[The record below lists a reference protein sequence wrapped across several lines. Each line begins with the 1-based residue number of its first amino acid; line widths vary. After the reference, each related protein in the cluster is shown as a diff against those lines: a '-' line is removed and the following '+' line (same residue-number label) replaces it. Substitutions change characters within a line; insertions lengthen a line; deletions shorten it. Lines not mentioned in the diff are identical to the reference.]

1 MHRSILLFSEEQQ
14 PLKLPNNSPSSKSF
28 RCFDGK
34 AIIFKEIRFLN
45 NIIPQCSSIFKS
57 LWSGRDQHDRSPV
70 RSPRDKAIFSWCQLP
85 VMYIPRVA
93 PTSGKVYSPGRINF
107 RQGYIPLV
115 GQSSDNGI
123 FLLCW

>member
-1 MHRSILLFSEEQQ
+1 
-14 PLKLPNNSPSSKSF
+14 
-28 RCFDGK
+28 
-34 AIIFKEIRFLN
+34 
-45 NIIPQCSSIFKS
+45 
-57 LWSGRDQHDRSPV
+57 
-70 RSPRDKAIFSWCQLP
+70 
-85 VMYIPRVA
+85 MYIPRVA